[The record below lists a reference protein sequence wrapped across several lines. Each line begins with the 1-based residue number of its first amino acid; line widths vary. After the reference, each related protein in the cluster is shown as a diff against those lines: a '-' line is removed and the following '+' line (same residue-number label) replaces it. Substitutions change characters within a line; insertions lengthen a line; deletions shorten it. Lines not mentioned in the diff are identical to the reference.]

1 MNKILGKSTEPEKEF
16 LIFDNYP
23 FKLAVIQQLM
33 YEHPLLGDKYS
44 GGDRYFEVYT
54 DAAEVSDEE
63 SISRL
68 KPYIEQGNRFFR
80 ELNIPRSLA
89 DKVTELY
96 SGEELDIYYQ
106 INPQWLDF
114 DDYFDDG
121 KDFDITDISE
131 REIRQF
137 PNLKTITFNMYHTPS
152 EELIQ
157 KIIGWGIEVNLP
169 D

>member
-1 MNKILGKSTEPEKEF
+1 M
-16 LIFDNYP
+16 
-23 FKLAVIQQLM
+23 
-33 YEHPLLGDKYS
+33 
-44 GGDRYFEVYT
+44 
-54 DAAEVSDEE
+54 
-63 SISRL
+63 
-68 KPYIEQGNRFFR
+68 
-80 ELNIPRSLA
+80 
-89 DKVTELY
+89 TELY

-137 PNLKTITFNMYHTPS
+137 PNLKKITFNMYHAPS